1 MPASDSVLLSWTAVA
16 TSLGELAVIVDQ
28 HGALR
33 RIVLPRSNGRVDET
47 AIDDSGA
54 VQDSVA
60 CGEVV
65 AQLEEYFQ
73 GVRRQFD
80 LDLEPGGT
88 PFQRRVWD
96 LMREIAWGT
105 TTTYGQLAAR
115 LGDASL
121 ARAVGAAGAANPIPV
136 VIPCHRVVGAD
147 GRLTGYAGGLKLKR
161 ALLAHEGVVAPA
173 EAQGVLPFS

>member
-1 MPASDSVLLSWTAVA
+1 MA
-16 TSLGELAVIVDQ
+16 TFLGELAVIVDEC
-28 HGALR
+28 GALCR
-33 RIVLPRSNGRVDET
+33 VVLPRSDGRFDKDTINELD
-47 AIDDSGA
+47 AAPDSAACAA
-54 VQDSVA
+54 VA
-60 CGEVV
+60 
-65 AQLEEYFQ
+65 AQLDEYFK

-80 LDLEPGGT
+80 LDVDPGGT

-121 ARAVGAAGAANPIPV
+121 ARAVGAAGGANPIPV

-161 ALLAHEGVVAPA
+161 ALLAHEGVVVPA